1 MLGNLKKVK
10 KNTKTKPDKSSSQIV
25 ETQQKRVSNVNENLH
40 LNPSVPEEVQEFIKK
55 ISSETPSS
63 IKIKDNNLLDVEDDR
78 FIIN

>member
-1 MLGNLKKVK
+1 MLGNIKKVK
-10 KNTKTKPDKSSSQIV
+10 KNTKTKPDKSSSQTV
-25 ETQQKRVSNVNENLH
+25 ESQQKRVSNVNENLH

-78 FIIN
+78 FINN

>member
-1 MLGNLKKVK
+1 M
-10 KNTKTKPDKSSSQIV
+10 
-25 ETQQKRVSNVNENLH
+25 NENLH

-78 FIIN
+78 FINN